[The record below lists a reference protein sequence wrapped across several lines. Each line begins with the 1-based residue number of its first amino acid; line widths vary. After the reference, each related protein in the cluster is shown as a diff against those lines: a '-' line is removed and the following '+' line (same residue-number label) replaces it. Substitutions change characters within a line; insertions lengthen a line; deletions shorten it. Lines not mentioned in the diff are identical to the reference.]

1 MKRYET
7 FIKLFQPLEREDG
20 SILWETYGE
29 DLEQVIRT
37 PPHRIW
43 TVMDCDGRLII
54 TAGYHLVNRMNYII
68 TSKSW
73 TNESDSYRY

>member
-7 FIKLFQPLEREDG
+7 FHKRFQPLEREDG

-29 DLEQVIRT
+29 DLERIIRT
-37 PPHRIW
+37 PSHRIW
-43 TVMDCDGRLII
+43 TVVDCDGKLII
-54 TAGYHLVNRMNYII
+54 TAGYHLVNRINYII